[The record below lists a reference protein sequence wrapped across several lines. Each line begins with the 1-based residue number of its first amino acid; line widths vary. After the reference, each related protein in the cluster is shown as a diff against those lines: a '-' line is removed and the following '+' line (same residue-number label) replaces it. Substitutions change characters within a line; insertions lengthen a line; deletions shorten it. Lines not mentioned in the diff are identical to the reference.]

1 MRKGNNLGM
10 DLKEL
15 AQKGEEIYTR
25 KYKPELEH
33 SHHGQFVA
41 IDVISEDFFLGST
54 PEEAAQ
60 KAAKQNPGGFF
71 HLIRIGYSGVYR
83 MGTLFSD
90 ANYSIF

>member
-1 MRKGNNLGM
+1 M

-25 KYKPELEH
+25 KYKQELES

-41 IDVISEDFFLGST
+41 IDVEDESYYLGST

-60 KAAKQNPGGFF
+60 KAAKARPGGFF
-71 HLIRIGYSGVYR
+71 HLTRIGYNGVYR
-83 MGTLFSD
+83 MGMLFSN
-90 ANYSIF
+90 ANYAIF